1 MRSSGLRKIVT
12 LPFSRKF
19 SMQIEAASFS
29 KYRDGIR
36 NGDDVILA
44 VPGCVFAVFDGATD
58 ARGTVV
64 NGVPAGRLAALTV
77 AQSTAEVMQDP
88 ANRRLP
94 AEAIF
99 ERLSLA
105 LHNRTQGGAFA
116 IPPSTTLA
124 LALDCDHEWRFLI
137 LGDSGIRL
145 NGTDVLQPTKLID
158 KVSTSAR
165 VALFQHLRDQFGS
178 DALDE
183 AEMATRRAIFLG
195 LDQSVAENRIPAT
208 LAAEI
213 IQRATQACNLADHA
227 DIVESF
233 LRSGICKQYLFAN
246 SPGTVFSFD
255 TMNGTASCLGQWI
268 DRTHPKKA
276 IQSIE
281 LFTDGYPTPPETVSL
296 ADWQD
301 TFIRMEVDD
310 FHMLGD
316 FAAVKGA
323 TSTEHHDD
331 RSVVIIKGLNA

>member
-1 MRSSGLRKIVT
+1 
-12 LPFSRKF
+12 
-19 SMQIEAASFS
+19 MQIEAASIT
-29 KYRDGIR
+29 KYRNGIR
-36 NGDDVILA
+36 NGDDVILT
-44 VPGCVFAVFDGATD
+44 VPGRVYAVFDGATD

-64 NGVPAGRLAALTV
+64 DGVPAGRLAALTV
-77 AQSTAEVMQDP
+77 AQATAEVMQDS
-88 ANRRLP
+88 ANRRLA
-94 AEAIF
+94 AETIF

-105 LHNRTQGGAFA
+105 LHKRTQDGAFA

-124 LALDCDHEWRFLI
+124 LALDCGREWRFLI

-195 LDQSVAENRIPAT
+195 LDQSIAENRIPAT

-246 SPGTVFSFD
+246 SQGTIFSFD
-255 TMNGTASCLGQWI
+255 TMNGTAPCLGQWI
-268 DRTHPKKA
+268 DRTFPKNE

-296 ADWQD
+296 SDWQD
-301 TFIRMEVDD
+301 TFIRMEDHD

-316 FAAVKGA
+316 FSAVKGA

-331 RSVVIIKGLNA
+331 RSVVILKGLNG